1 MPSRLLKNH
10 FDTGA
15 TQHSRRTGTASEQPA
30 GWSKP
35 VLSFA
40 EGRPSSE
47 AVASEEAKAY
57 SVRYVEPPGAA
68 RTKLADPSTMLRPC
82 FFNILLAGKGVLT
95 ALTGMVHLGRGFRM
109 VPILEVPVG
118 VPGC

>member
-1 MPSRLLKNH
+1 MLKNP
-10 FDTGA
+10 FGTGA

-30 GWSKP
+30 GWSKR
-35 VLSFA
+35 LSSA
-40 EGRPSSE
+40 
-47 AVASEEAKAY
+47 AAASEEAKAY

-68 RTKLADPSTMLRPC
+68 RTKLAD

-95 ALTGMVHLGRGFRM
+95 ALTGMVHLGGGFRM
-109 VPILEVPVG
+109 LPILEVPVG